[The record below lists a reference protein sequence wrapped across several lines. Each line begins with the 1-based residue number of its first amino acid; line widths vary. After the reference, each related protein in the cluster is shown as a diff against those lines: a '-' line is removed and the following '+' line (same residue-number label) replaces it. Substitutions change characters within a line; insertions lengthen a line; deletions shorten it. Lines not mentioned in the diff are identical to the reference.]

1 MMRVNGMGMNCGDR
15 IYLMDL
21 WARFGNHENDG
32 INIWTRWE
40 FFFARVFFFFFFLGG
55 NFCRI

>member
-1 MMRVNGMGMNCGDR
+1 MMMVNGMGRNCGNR

-21 WARFGNHENDG
+21 WARFGIHGNDG

-40 FFFARVFFFFFFLGG
+40 FFFACVFFFFLFGWDFL
-55 NFCRI
+55 